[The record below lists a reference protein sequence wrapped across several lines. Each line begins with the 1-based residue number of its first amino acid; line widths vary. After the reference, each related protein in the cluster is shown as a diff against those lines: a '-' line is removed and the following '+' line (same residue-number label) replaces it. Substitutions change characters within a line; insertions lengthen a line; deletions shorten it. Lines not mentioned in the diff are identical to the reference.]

1 MMTEE
6 NVNRMM
12 RMIDHIKGRGK
23 KIVLYN
29 PRDAKVKDCC
39 ESVGVE
45 CEPVPYVDEGKVL
58 MMWKDEWEAMKKP
71 TYPFV

>member
-29 PRDAKVKDCC
+29 PRDAKVKNCC

-45 CEPVPYVDEGKVL
+45 CEPVPYVEEGKVL